1 MWVNRLGEEG
11 RFWQKSEHDFHH
23 ALDLPVSRY
32 ALGLHAPLGELLSK
46 SAHQASASKVHVK
59 PCTLEAHSE
68 VDKVHVKPCT
78 LGALLRS
85 KCDPK
90 VHDFTCTLGARTWGV
105 PVDTSSPKGACK
117 RRA

>member
-1 MWVNRLGEEG
+1 VG
-11 RFWQKSEHDFHH
+11 RIRQKSEQNFHH
-23 ALDLPVSRY
+23 ALDLPLSRY
-32 ALGLHAPLGELLSK
+32 AERMHAPLGELLST
-46 SAHQASASKVHVK
+46 SAPQARAPKVHVK

-90 VHDFTCTLGARTWGV
+90 VHGFTCTLGARTWGALF
-105 PVDTSSPKGACK
+105 DTSSPKGACK
-117 RRA
+117 PRA